1 MNIKGKK
8 IALVLGGGGALAAFE
23 VGVIR
28 WMKENNAH
36 IVGCYGTSAGA
47 LNSALLSQ
55 DNYEGLEA
63 LWGSF
68 SENNSFF
75 KQWPLGIFQSYWK
88 RAALN
93 PAPLYKL
100 IEKYTDPSKILKSGI
115 RFGAIMTNM
124 SLGTKESYILSKEN
138 LPEFK
143 RVLEASSAVQS
154 IFPPVQIKDYLYGDG
169 GLTENVPLE
178 LAKNDVS
185 NSKANSFVVVSC
197 SKVLD
202 PILPANANYFR
213 YLIRTIDILLNDRER
228 SGLDKLDSDT
238 ILIEPG
244 KESGFFSI
252 LDTRQESIQKLINL
266 GYDRAKT
273 LFQSS

>member
-8 IALVLGGGGALAAFE
+8 ISLVLGGGGALAAFE

-28 WMKENNAH
+28 WLKENNAH
-36 IVGCYGTSAGA
+36 IVGSYGTSAGA
-47 LNSALLSQ
+47 LNSALLAQ
-55 DNYEGLEA
+55 DDYKGLEA

-68 SENNSFF
+68 TEKKTFF

-100 IEKYTDPSKILKSGI
+100 IEKYTDPSKILRSGI

-138 LPEFK
+138 LSEFRK
-143 RVLEASSAVQS
+143 ALEASSAVQS
-154 IFPPVQIKDYLYGDG
+154 IFPPVQINDYLYGDG

-178 LAKNDVS
+178 LAKKDIS
-185 NSKANSFVVVSC
+185 NSNADLFVVISC

-202 PILPANANYFR
+202 PVLPANANYFR

-228 SGLDKLDSDT
+228 SGLDKLEPDT
-238 ILIEPG
+238 ILIEPDKG
-244 KESGFFSI
+244 SGFFSI
-252 LDTRQESIQKLINL
+252 LDTRQESLQKLIGL